1 MNFNAGVSNINK
13 TDTDEDGEEVQRIVG
28 LILMK
33 PAVEERM
40 STVVE
45 VPSGNKA
52 TIRLHD
58 DGHMVGNHGNGTER
72 GWSPWRPGMGGDSR
86 ARAQVSRLCCFE
98 QTQVPTFPSHKC
110 LCQESTQTKTCIF
123 TSFRVFFYMAV
134 HTHEGLTAQISYDMI
149 SDLLI
154 TLNSEA

>member
-1 MNFNAGVSNINK
+1 M
-13 TDTDEDGEEVQRIVG
+13 G

-40 STVVE
+40 SNVVV

-52 TIRLHD
+52 TIGLHD
-58 DGHMVGNHGNGTER
+58 DGHMVRNHGNGTER
-72 GWSPWRPGMGGDSR
+72 GWSPRRRRMGGDGR
-86 ARAQVSRLCCFE
+86 ARARVSRQCSFQ

-110 LCQESTQTKTCIF
+110 LSRIHTNKNLHIYIISGDFLCGGP
-123 TSFRVFFYMAV
+123 
-134 HTHEGLTAQISYDMI
+134 HTHEGLTAQISYVMI

-154 TLNSEA
+154 TLNPEA